1 MSDILTA
8 PSFLTCQRKTTIVVT
23 FLQLETHYQLCRS
36 SGNLPETN
44 SQAPAF
50 RTQCLSLSPNCTWL
64 MCVPLSPPTWAWN
77 PIHPAKCQR
86 HRAATISFTL
96 PARQQHSLPPVRTLL
111 FKPFVAMAMDRPLCR
126 ATTPL
131 CGTVLPSSVL
141 RLQPLRAH
149 RAACE
154 GSQSWLKS
162 NSSFSEKKNT
172 PTLRILSCYRGFASC
187 SRAVFKTSPWYLHR
201 YMGLFKVLWG
211 SLWKVCIKVLV
222 LLEGLYKRC

>member
-8 PSFLTCQRKTTIVVT
+8 PSFLTCQRKTTIVIT
-23 FLQLETHYQLCRS
+23 FLQMETHYQLCRS
-36 SGNLPETN
+36 SGNLPETG

-64 MCVPLSPPTWAWN
+64 MCSPISSNMGTEPHPPCQVSETQDNPLSPSPSPLDSN
-77 PIHPAKCQR
+77 IHCCQSD
-86 HRAATISFTL
+86 HLWPWPWIDYFAGPPCL
-96 PARQQHSLPPVRTLL
+96 PVWLRYHSLCS
-111 FKPFVAMAMDRPLCR
+111 DRSLGEL
-126 ATTPL
+126 TK
-131 CGTVLPSSVL
+131 
-141 RLQPLRAH
+141 QPARAH
-149 RAACE
+149 RADWKAIPV
-154 GSQSWLKS
+154 SV
-162 NSSFSEKKNT
+162 KKNT
-172 PTLRILSCYRGFASC
+172 PTLRILSCYQGFASC

>member
-36 SGNLPETN
+36 SGNLPETD

-64 MCVPLSPPTWAWN
+64 MCLPLSPKTWAWN

-96 PARQQHSLPPVRTLL
+96 SARQQHSLRPVRTLL
-111 FKPFVAMAMDRPLCR
+111 FKPFVAMAMDRPLCQ

-162 NSSFSEKKNT
+162 NSSFSEKKKK
-172 PTLRILSCYRGFASC
+172 ILLPSGFWAAT
-187 SRAVFKTSPWYLHR
+187 RDLQVVL
-201 YMGLFKVLWG
+201 GLFLRQAHGIYTDIWASLKYCGVLY
-211 SLWKVCIKVLV
+211 
-222 LLEGLYKRC
+222 ERCV